1 MKFKKVR
8 QCSSSSGSNV
18 RFLMFDP
25 SLIKLDRLYTNIT
38 KKNVNRL
45 RKQFVIDLYIYLKL
59 WAQLFISFC
68 YFHQDTH
75 LEGKNYIFWALT
87 LAYLSILR
95 MGNQSVTTNPNSN
108 NSSSKIKTAMTE
120 ESQFLNYQSI
130 RFVEDSNPPILQQQR
145 CLQGKLD
152 D

>member
-1 MKFKKVR
+1 
-8 QCSSSSGSNV
+8 
-18 RFLMFDP
+18 MF
-25 SLIKLDRLYTNIT
+25 I
-38 KKNVNRL
+38 
-45 RKQFVIDLYIYLKL
+45 
-59 WAQLFISFC
+59 LFW

-130 RFVEDSNPPILQQQR
+130 RFVEDSNPPISQQQR
-145 CLQGKLD
+145 CLQGKNLMIEFQKHNVQLWRENKIISKKTTVSIFYLFFLNRQQH
-152 D
+152 